1 MNTTTTQKINKD
13 KEDLNNTIKPRLHRY
28 LQNSTPNNSR
38 IRIFLNEHGAVPRVD
53 YILCHEKNFNK
64 GLKSYKVY
72 SPTTMESDQKSVTE
86 RILGNL

>member
-1 MNTTTTQKINKD
+1 MKTTTQKINKV
-13 KEDLNNTIKPRLHRY
+13 KEDLNNTIKPDFTDN

-38 IRIFLNEHGAVPRVD
+38 IHIFSNEHVAVPRVD

-86 RILGNL
+86 KILGNL